1 MRTKFDIYIFV
12 ILVFVYDKIYAAL
25 VWLTIFHC
33 GVPLIFELHKHW

>member
-25 VWLTIFHC
+25 VLIIFHS
-33 GVPLIFELHKHW
+33 GVPLIFELHKH